1 MFNKQEINNILFY
14 QFKAKIRKIF
24 KVKIRVIVERTR
36 FDCSGKITL
45 KNKIFFIYEKYSL
58 SMICP
63 IFELS
68 CL

>member
-24 KVKIRVIVERTR
+24 KVKIRVIVERTG
-36 FDCSGKITL
+36 FDYSGKITL
-45 KNKIFFIYEKYSL
+45 RIKFFL
-58 SMICP
+58 SMKNI
-63 IFELS
+63 L